1 MKRMLLVGIVVVLGG
16 CGTARTLVLEP
27 VKQPNHFQRVE
38 LVEAPATVKV
48 PAQVTEKFR
57 SVVEKGLYENG
68 KFLRGNDLRI
78 SYTIISDNPGSQ
90 FQRWF
95 WGGIGNAGEGSLV
108 IMVRYLDASDAEL
121 AKTEIEG
128 RIGSG
133 FFGGDFE
140 EAITKAGE
148 DLVKFTIDNFASQ
161 VAQQPAQ

>member
-1 MKRMLLVGIVVVLGG
+1 MKRILIIGIVLFLGG

-27 VKQPNHFQRVE
+27 IKQPNHFQRAE
-38 LVEAPATVKV
+38 LVEGPATVKV

-57 SVVEKGLYENG
+57 SVVEKGLYENDR
-68 KFLRGNDLRI
+68 FQRGNDLRI
-78 SYTIISDNPGSQ
+78 VYTIISDNPGSQ
-90 FQRWF
+90 FQRWL

-108 IMVRYLDASDAEL
+108 IMVRYLDASDTEL

-148 DLVKFTIDNFASQ
+148 DLVKFTIENFA
-161 VAQQPAQ
+161 AQAVQ